1 ALADLARLR
10 ELVVR
15 AKGARL
21 YVIGSRETQEAIA
34 GDLERLVGALGPGP
48 AAAAPAAA
56 AASAG
61 QRRFIEERLRAR
73 RKVSGAPVFVGLVNP
88 STQSGVCVHTAP
100 ATSYLDTGEEELLDY
115 LASNLYT
122 GHGAHSLFMKT
133 WAAGLAYS
141 NGVRVAL

>member
-1 ALADLARLR
+1 AGDWAYLCRQMASDLRRTAPAALADLARLR

-88 STQSGVCVHTAP
+88 STQSGVFVHTAP

-115 LASNLYT
+115 LASN
-122 GHGAHSLFMKT
+122 
-133 WAAGLAYS
+133 
-141 NGVRVAL
+141 